1 MSQAAASD
9 KNRTLIRSFYTT
21 TTQQSATIPST
32 GFFFLKARLNL
43 RVRNKLFN
51 RDIALRL
58 PALLAVMT
66 FITSLHKLSQIMR
79 RFLSSHSPPQYD
91 RPIRRGS
98 LCGWNKQTSSKV
110 TFFRENKIETK
121 YNFFFF
127 FTFKEWEKYKSHVSE
142 LASDENKRR
151 RPTVTRSVA
160 RLGKPHKNRRERA
173 TKAVSDVF

>member
-1 MSQAAASD
+1 MTDQFAEAVYAAGIS
-9 KNRTLIRSFYTT
+9 TLPVKSL
-21 TTQQSATIPST
+21 
-32 GFFFLKARLNL
+32 FLEK
-43 RVRNKLFN
+43 K
-51 RDIALRL
+51 
-58 PALLAVMT
+58 
-66 FITSLHKLSQIMR
+66 
-79 RFLSSHSPPQYD
+79 
-91 RPIRRGS
+91 
-98 LCGWNKQTSSKV
+98 
-110 TFFRENKIETK
+110 KIETK